1 MVKFHLEFRQ
11 LWCQLD
17 ISRSRKYFMKFE
29 VSILV
34 ILAVRFGIPHV
45 FVFSKSVYLTRL
57 SLIPL
62 FFYGS
67 IYFQKRSHFLFSY
80 VFAIISPLHGNVQPG
95 QRFWVR
101 FTGFEWAKRCA
112 AKVWV
117 KLLSLPS
124 LLLLRHSALEYQKK
138 KSTNKKNRRLRVQAR
153 KCLKSIK
160 F

>member
-45 FVFSKSVYLTRL
+45 FVFSKSVYLTCL

-101 FTGFEWAKRCA
+101 LRVSSEPNDVRRRCEWNYF
-112 AKVWV
+112 
-117 KLLSLPS
+117 PS
-124 LLLLRHSALEYQKK
+124 QASYCFVTPPWNTKK
-138 KSTNKKNRRLRVQAR
+138 KSQQIKKTAGYACKLGNV
-153 KCLKSIK
+153 
-160 F
+160 